1 MILNIENYT
10 VKIDFEART
19 VEVAQAPL
27 NVETETLAQAVERV
41 SQPTLNQWVPTDA
54 EMVEM
59 HREMNPEIDD
69 WDNPDNWVGIEEALN
84 PEPSQFVN
92 DLQCLDDFELH
103 FGRMATLEEATE
115 LFGERAVDVLK
126 NWSENNPI
134 PRATRKPRA
143 VETQPREIC
152 RSTCCGTLGRRTR
165 NGSCAGC
172 RGMTDEERETLSAT
186 NHALLYAVGVSL

>member
-59 HREMNPEIDD
+59 HEEMNPE
-69 WDNPDNWVGIEEALN
+69 PTA
-84 PEPSQFVN
+84 
-92 DLQCLDDFELH
+92 
-103 FGRMATLEEATE
+103 
-115 LFGERAVDVLK
+115 
-126 NWSENNPI
+126 
-134 PRATRKPRA
+134 RKPRA
-143 VETQPREIC
+143 QLSGTRWLARKPRALETQPREVC

-165 NGSCAGC
+165 DGTCAGC
-172 RGMTDEERETLSAT
+172 RDLSDSDRAVRLRVNTDLRDQTEGEE
-186 NHALLYAVGVSL
+186 

>member
-59 HREMNPEIDD
+59 HREMNQ
-69 WDNPDNWVGIEEALN
+69 V
-84 PEPSQFVN
+84 V
-92 DLQCLDDFELH
+92 
-103 FGRMATLEEATE
+103 
-115 LFGERAVDVLK
+115 
-126 NWSENNPI
+126 
-134 PRATRKPRA
+134 ATRYKGRRPGI
-143 VETQPREIC
+143 VEVQPREPC
-152 RSTCCGTLGRRTR
+152 RSTCCGTLNRRTR
-165 NGSCAGC
+165 NGTCGGC
-172 RGMTDEERETLSAT
+172 RGLSTEDREIRLWINTDLRFQTEGEE
-186 NHALLYAVGVSL
+186 

>member
-19 VEVAQAPL
+19 VEVAKAPL

-69 WDNPDNWVGIEEALN
+69 WDNPNN
-84 PEPSQFVN
+84 HM
-92 DLQCLDDFELH
+92 DFE
-103 FGRMATLEEATE
+103 E
-115 LFGERAVDVLK
+115 VLTR
-126 NWSENNPI
+126 P
-134 PRATRKPRA
+134 PRKPRA
-143 VETQPREIC
+143 LETQPREIC
-152 RSTCCGTLGRRTR
+152 RSTCCFTLGRRAR

-186 NHALLYAVGVSL
+186 NHALIDWVESL